1 MITKLLSIHNTTE
14 FSDIELEH
22 FYSEIKNANYKNE
35 VDFYRLKYIEL
46 GKKGSE
52 SFKQKIPAVV
62 ISGTFNDTVKNANLK
77 EHSGYI
83 CIDVDNIESNNIKEL
98 KSKLSN
104 DKYVESYFT
113 SCGGSGLA
121 LIIKID
127 SSKHLESFLGL
138 EEYFFKN
145 YQTTIDKSCKNVS
158 RLRFYSY
165 DNDIYINKKSK
176 VFKEYIKPIYNK
188 KEIVNT
194 ILTGSEFDELMSKII
209 SSGRNLAEDYDT
221 YLKIGFAIA
230 DEFGESGRQYFHAI
244 SSISSKYDAKQC
256 DRQYSHCISA
266 GGSKKI
272 KIGTL
277 YYFCKI
283 NGIELKSKES
293 KFLEIVSKKAKS
305 DGRTKESVI
314 EVAKISGL
322 SEIKA
327 KEVAEVVFNNNVNLN
342 TSGEES
348 KLMKIMSYINS
359 NYDLYINSITRNLEN
374 RAIIINGRPKKVN
387 DFDLNSAYLKFDE
400 SYPKSE
406 ISQSFF
412 QSAIFS
418 NEIPHYNPFEDFF
431 NKYSNISRSSEL
443 ITKLA
448 NTIDSDTLNVEKWIK
463 HWGCGLIAS
472 IYGKSSPLVLVLA
485 GGQNSGKTE
494 FFRRFLPFE
503 LQEYYAES
511 KLDAGKDDDI
521 LMCKKLIIMD
531 DEFGGK
537 SKKENKKFKELT
549 SKHTFSIR
557 APYGRVSEDL
567 TRISV
572 LCGTTNDF
580 NLLDDPTGNRRILP
594 IHVKSINHSKYNEID
609 KCALFMAFY
618 DLFKTDFKWNL
629 SHEDIKQLNE
639 GSDEFQ
645 STNMEAELILSYL
658 AIPESN
664 MHHEGVMMTNT
675 EIKNYLET
683 WSKQKIFSTN
693 KLGMELKSL
702 GFQQQII
709 KYSGKAIRVYFV
721 KKLDINQN
729 KGISDDTY
737 KPF

>member
-1 MITKLLSIHNTTE
+1 
-14 FSDIELEH
+14 
-22 FYSEIKNANYKNE
+22 
-35 VDFYRLKYIEL
+35 
-46 GKKGSE
+46 
-52 SFKQKIPAVV
+52 
-62 ISGTFNDTVKNANLK
+62 
-77 EHSGYI
+77 
-83 CIDVDNIESNNIKEL
+83 
-98 KSKLSN
+98 
-104 DKYVESYFT
+104 
-113 SCGGSGLA
+113 
-121 LIIKID
+121 
-127 SSKHLESFLGL
+127 
-138 EEYFFKN
+138 
-145 YQTTIDKSCKNVS
+145 
-158 RLRFYSY
+158 
-165 DNDIYINKKSK
+165 
-176 VFKEYIKPIYNK
+176 
-188 KEIVNT
+188 
-194 ILTGSEFDELMSKII
+194 MSKII
-209 SSGRNLAEDYDT
+209 SSGRNLADDYDT
-221 YLKIGFAIA
+221 YLKIGFALA

-244 SSISSKYDAKQC
+244 SSVSNKYDSKQC
-256 DRQYSHCISA
+256 DRQYTHCLSA

-277 YYFCKI
+277 YYFCKL
-283 NGIELKSKES
+283 NGIELKSNES
-293 KFLEIVSKKAKS
+293 KFLEVVSKKAKA
-305 DGRTKESVI
+305 DGRTRESVI
-314 EVAKISGL
+314 EIAKVSGL
-322 SEIKA
+322 NENKA
-327 KEVAEVVFNNNVNLN
+327 KEVANVIFDNNVNLN

-348 KLMKIMSYINS
+348 KLMKIMSFINS
-359 NYDLYINSITRNLEN
+359 NYQLYINSITRNLEN
-374 RAIIINGRPKKVN
+374 RAVIINGRPQKIN

-418 NEIPHYNPFEDFF
+418 NEIPHYNPFAEFF
-431 NKYSNISRSSEL
+431 NKYSNINRSTDL

-448 NTIDSDTLNVEKWIK
+448 NAIDTETPNVEKWIK
-463 HWGCGLIAS
+463 HWGCGLISS

-494 FFRRFLPFE
+494 FFRRLLPFE

-537 SKKENKKFKELT
+537 SKKENKRFKELT

-567 TRISV
+567 TRMAA

-594 IHVKSINHSKYNEID
+594 VNVKSINHNQYNEID

-618 DLFKTDFKWNL
+618 DLFKTGFDWNL
-629 SHEDIKQLNE
+629 SHADIKELNDS
-639 GSDEFQ
+639 SDEFQ

-658 AIPESN
+658 AVPDVN
-664 MHHEGVMMTNT
+664 MPHEGIMMTNT

-702 GFQQQII
+702 GFQQQVI

-729 KGISDDTY
+729 KAIVNDTY

>member
-14 FSDIELEH
+14 FSSIDLEH

-35 VDFYRLKYIEL
+35 VDFYRLKFTEL

-52 SFKQKIPAVV
+52 PFKQKIPAVV
-62 ISGTFNDTVKNANLK
+62 ISGTFNESVKNANLVD
-77 EHSGYI
+77 HSGYI
-83 CIDVDNIESNNIKEL
+83 CVDVDNIESNNINEL
-98 KSKLSN
+98 KLKLRQ
-104 DKYVESYFT
+104 DKYIESYFT
-113 SCGGSGLA
+113 SCGGVGLA
-121 LIIKID
+121 VIIKID
-127 SSKHLESFLGL
+127 PSKHLESFLGL
-138 EEYFFKN
+138 EDYFFN
-145 YQTTIDKSCKNVS
+145 TYNTTIDKSCKNVS

-165 DNDIYINKKSK
+165 DSDIYINKKSK
-176 VFKEYIKPIYNK
+176 VFKQYIKPIYNK
-188 KEIVNT
+188 KEVVNT
-194 ILTGSEFDELMSKII
+194 VLTGTEFDELMTKII
-209 SSGRNLAEDYDT
+209 SSGRSLAEDYDT
-221 YLKIGFAIA
+221 YLKIGFALA

-244 SSISSKYDAKQC
+244 SSMSSKYDQKQC
-256 DRQYSHCISA
+256 DRQYTHCISA

-293 KFLEIVSKKAKS
+293 KFLEVVSKKAKS
-305 DGRTKESVI
+305 DGRSRESVVEI
-314 EVAKISGL
+314 AKISGL
-322 SEIKA
+322 NEDKA
-327 KEVAEVVFNNNVNLN
+327 KEVAAAIFDNNVNLN

-359 NYDLYINSITRNLEN
+359 NYQLYINSITRNLEN
-374 RAIIINGRPKKVN
+374 RAVIINGRPQKFN

-400 SYPKSE
+400 SFPKSE
-406 ISQSFF
+406 ISQTFF

-418 NEIPHYNPFEDFF
+418 NEIPHYNPFEQFF
-431 NKYSNISRSSEL
+431 NKYSDVNRSTEL

-448 NTIDSDTLNVEKWIK
+448 NCIESETPNVEKWIK
-463 HWGCGLIAS
+463 HWGCGLISS

-494 FFRRFLPFE
+494 FFRRLLPFE

-537 SKKENKKFKELT
+537 SKKENKRFKELT

-567 TRISV
+567 TRLAA

-594 IHVKSINHSKYNEID
+594 INVKSINHGQYNEID

-618 DLFKTDFKWNL
+618 DLFKSGFNWNL
-629 SHEDIKQLNE
+629 SHEDIKELNE

-658 AIPESN
+658 AIPDPNLS
-664 MHHEGVMMTNT
+664 HEGVMMTNT

-702 GFQQQII
+702 GFQQQVI

-729 KGISDDTY
+729 KAIVNDTY

>member
-1 MITKLLSIHNTTE
+1 MIAKLNNIHNPSE
-14 FSDIELEH
+14 FQDITLDH

-35 VDFYRLKYIEL
+35 VDFYRLKFSEL
-46 GKKGSE
+46 EKKGAE
-52 SFKQKIPAVV
+52 PFKHKIPVV
-62 ISGTFNDTVKNANLK
+62 TISGTFNEVVKNSNLK

-83 CIDVDNIESNNIKEL
+83 CVDIDNVDLNNINDL
-98 KSKLSN
+98 KLKLSQ
-104 DKYVESYFT
+104 DKYVESCFT
-113 SCGGSGLA
+113 SCGGAGLA
-121 LIIKID
+121 VIIKID

-138 EEYFFKN
+138 EEYFFKTYN
-145 YQTTIDKSCKNVS
+145 TTIDKSCKNVS

-165 DNDIYINKKSK
+165 DTNIYINKKSK
-176 VFKEYIKPIYNK
+176 VFKQYVKPIYNK
-188 KEIVNT
+188 KEVVNT
-194 ILTGSEFDELMSKII
+194 ILTGTEFDELMTKII
-209 SSGRNLAEDYDT
+209 SSGRNLADDYDT
-221 YLKIGFAIA
+221 YLKIGFALA
-230 DEFGESGRQYFHAI
+230 DEFNESGRQYFHAI
-244 SSISSKYDAKQC
+244 SSVSNKYDSKQC
-256 DRQYSHCISA
+256 DRQYTHCISA

-283 NGIELKSKES
+283 NGIELKSNES
-293 KFLEIVSKKAKS
+293 KFLEVVSKKAKK

-314 EVAKISGL
+314 EIAKVSGL
-322 SEIKA
+322 NEIKA
-327 KEVAEVVFNNNVNLN
+327 KEVAAAIFDNNVNLD

-359 NYDLYINSITRNLEN
+359 NYQLHINSITRNLEN
-374 RAIIINGRPKKVN
+374 RAIIINGRPQKVN

-406 ISQSFF
+406 ISQTFF
-412 QSAIFS
+412 NSAIFS
-418 NEIPHYNPFEDFF
+418 NEISHYNPFEEFF
-431 NKYSNISRSSEL
+431 NKYSKVTRSTEL

-448 NTIDSDTLNVEKWIK
+448 NCIDSDTTNVEKWIK

-494 FFRRFLPFE
+494 FFRRLLPFE
-503 LQEYYAES
+503 LNEFYAES

-537 SKKENKKFKELT
+537 SKKENKRFKELT
-549 SKHTFSIR
+549 SKQTFSIR

-567 TRISV
+567 TRLAA

-594 IHVKSINHSKYNEID
+594 VNVKSINHSKYNEID
-609 KCALFMAFY
+609 KCSLFMAFY
-618 DLFKTDFKWNL
+618 DLFKSGFDWNL
-629 SHEDIKQLNE
+629 SHADIKELNE

-658 AIPESN
+658 AVPDSN
-664 MHHEGVMMTNT
+664 LSHEGIMMTNT

-702 GFQQQII
+702 GFQQQVI

-729 KGISDDTY
+729 KSIQNDSY

>member
-1 MITKLLSIHNTTE
+1 MITKLININITDK
-14 FSDIELEH
+14 FSVIDLEH

-35 VDFYRLKYIEL
+35 VDFYREKFNEL
-46 GKKGSE
+46 GKKNSE
-52 SFKQKIPAVV
+52 PYKQKIPAVV
-62 ISGTFNDTVKNANLK
+62 VSGTFNESVKNANLK

-83 CIDVDNIESNNIKEL
+83 CVDVDNIETNNIEEL
-98 KSKLSN
+98 KTKLSN

-113 SCGGSGLA
+113 SCGGVGLA
-121 LIIKID
+121 VIIKID
-127 SSKHLESFLGL
+127 ASKHLESFLGL
-138 EEYFFKN
+138 EDYFFRIYN
-145 YQTTIDKSCKNVS
+145 TTIDKTCKNVS

-165 DNDIYINKKSK
+165 DNNIYINKKSK

-188 KEIVNT
+188 KEVVNT
-194 ILTGSEFDELMSKII
+194 ILTGGEFDELMTKII
-209 SSGRNLAEDYDT
+209 SSGRNLADDYDT
-221 YLKIGFAIA
+221 YLKIGFALA
-230 DEFGESGRQYFHAI
+230 DEFKESGRQYFHAI
-244 SSISSKYDAKQC
+244 SSVSNKYDSKQC
-256 DRQYSHCISA
+256 DRQYTHCISA

-283 NGIELKSKES
+283 SGIELKSNES
-293 KFLEIVSKKAKS
+293 KFLEVVSKKAKA
-305 DGRTKESVI
+305 DGRTRESVVEI
-314 EVAKISGL
+314 AKVSGL
-322 SEIKA
+322 NEVKA
-327 KEVAEVVFNNNVNLN
+327 KEVAAAIFDNNVNLN

-348 KLMKIMSYINS
+348 KLMKIMSFLNS
-359 NYDLYINSITRNLEN
+359 NYQLYINSITRNLEN
-374 RAIIINGRPKKVN
+374 RAVIINGRPQKIN
-387 DFDLNSAYLKFDE
+387 DFDLNSMYLKFDE
-400 SYPKSE
+400 SFPKSD

-418 NEIPHYNPFEDFF
+418 NEIQHYNPFEEFF
-431 NKYSNISRSSEL
+431 NKYSNVNRSTDL
-443 ITKLA
+443 IDRLA
-448 NTIDSDTLNVEKWIK
+448 KSIDSDTLNIEKWIK
-463 HWGCGLIAS
+463 HWGCGLISS

-494 FFRRFLPFE
+494 FFRRLLPFE

-537 SKKENKKFKELT
+537 SKKENKRFKELT

-567 TRISV
+567 TRMAA

-594 IHVKSINHSKYNEID
+594 INVKSINHSQYNEID
-609 KCALFMAFY
+609 KCALFMSFY
-618 DLFKTDFKWNL
+618 DLFKSGFNWNL
-629 SHEDIKQLNE
+629 SHADIKELNDS
-639 GSDEFQ
+639 SDEFQ

-658 AIPESN
+658 AVPDSN
-664 MHHEGVMMTNT
+664 MAHEGIMMTNT

-702 GFQQQII
+702 GFTQQII

-729 KGISDDTY
+729 KAIINDSY